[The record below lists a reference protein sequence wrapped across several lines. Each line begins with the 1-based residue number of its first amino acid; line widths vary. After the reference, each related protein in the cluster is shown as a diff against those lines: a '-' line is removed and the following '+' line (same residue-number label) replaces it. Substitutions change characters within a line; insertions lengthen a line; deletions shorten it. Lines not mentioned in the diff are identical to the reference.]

1 MNGSKTFTHRGTQQ
15 CQSPFLISN
24 IMNSNTLPSSNSLLQ
39 PSAPIGVFDSGIG
52 GLTVVAAL
60 QKLLPHENILYIGDT
75 ARVPYGGK
83 SQETVMRYSQEIVD
97 LLLQRG
103 SKLAVAACN
112 TASAL
117 AVPTLKNFYAIPLH
131 GVIESGAAAA
141 IKTTRSGKIGVIG
154 TKATIRSNA
163 YHQAIDVLDPHL
175 TIISQACPLLVPL
188 IEEGW
193 IEDEITDSILHRYLD
208 PILSQGIDTLV
219 LGCTH
224 YPLLKKRIATI
235 VGPEITLVDSAENCA
250 LDIKSLLAE
259 KNLATTNK
267 DKGNLNIILTDRSEG
282 FLNLAAERLHL
293 IADSLETIS
302 FH

>member
-1 MNGSKTFTHRGTQQ
+1 MKFSAN
-15 CQSPFLISN
+15 CQLPTAN
-24 IMNSNTLPSSNSLLQ
+24 CELPSHGNGTS
-39 PSAPIGVFDSGIG
+39 PIGVFDSGVG
-52 GLTVVAAL
+52 GLTVVSAL
-60 QKLLPHENILYIGDT
+60 RHLLPHEEILYLGDT

-83 SQETVMRYSQEIVD
+83 SPETITRYSQEIVD
-97 LLLQRG
+97 LLLKHG
-103 SKLAVAACN
+103 CKLIVVACN

-117 AVPTLKNFYAIPLH
+117 AVPALKNFYKIPLQ
-131 GVIESGAAAA
+131 GVIEPGAAAA
-141 IKTTRSGKIGVIG
+141 VKATRSGKIGVIG
-154 TKATIRSNA
+154 TKATMTSNA
-163 YHQAIDVLDPHL
+163 YHQAIRALNSHF

-208 PILSQGIDTLV
+208 PMLSQGIDTLV

-235 VGPEITLVDSAENCA
+235 VGPDIMLVDSAENCA

-259 KNLATTNK
+259 KKLKTTNK
-267 DKGNLNIILTDRSEG
+267 DKGNLQIILTDRSEG
-282 FLNLAAERLHL
+282 FLRLAAERLHL
-293 IADSLETIS
+293 TVNSLETIS

>member
-1 MNGSKTFTHRGTQQ
+1 MLTK
-15 CQSPFLISN
+15 I
-24 IMNSNTLPSSNSLLQ
+24 LQ
-39 PSAPIGVFDSGIG
+39 PLASSLQASSPIGVFDSGVG

-60 QKLLPHENILYIGDT
+60 RRLLPHEQILYVGDT

-83 SQETVMRYSQEIVD
+83 SSETITRYSQEIVD

-103 SKLAVAACN
+103 CKLIVVACN

-117 AVPTLKNFYAIPLH
+117 AVPTLKNFYKIPLH
-131 GVIESGAAAA
+131 GVIEPGAAAA
-141 IKTTRSGKIGVIG
+141 VKATRSEKIGIIG
-154 TKATIRSNA
+154 TKATITSNA
-163 YHQAIDVLDPHL
+163 YHQAIHGLNRNL

-208 PILSQGIDTLV
+208 PMLSQGIDTLV

-235 VGPEITLVDSAENCA
+235 IGPDITLVDSAENCA
-250 LDIKSLLAE
+250 LDIKSLLSE
-259 KNLATTNK
+259 QKLATTNQ
-267 DKGNLNIILTDRSEG
+267 DKGNLHIILTDRSEA

-293 IADSLETIS
+293 TADSLETIS

>member
-1 MNGSKTFTHRGTQQ
+1 MPSKTVQT
-15 CQSPFLISN
+15 
-24 IMNSNTLPSSNSLLQ
+24 SSS
-39 PSAPIGVFDSGIG
+39 PIGVFDSGVG

-60 QKLLPHENILYIGDT
+60 RRFLPHEEILYVGDT

-83 SQETVMRYSQEIVD
+83 SAETITRYSQEIVD

-103 SKLAVAACN
+103 SKLIVVACN

-117 AVPTLKNFYAIPLH
+117 AVPTLKNFYKIPLQ
-131 GVIESGAAAA
+131 GVIEPGAAAA
-141 IKTTRSGKIGVIG
+141 VKATRSRKIGIIG
-154 TKATIRSNA
+154 TKATVASNA
-163 YHQAIDVLDPHL
+163 YHQAIHALDPHL
-175 TIISQACPLLVPL
+175 TILSQACPLLVPL

-193 IEDEITDSILHRYLD
+193 IEDEITDAILHRYLD
-208 PILSQGIDTLV
+208 SMLSHGIDTLV

-235 VGPEITLVDSAENCA
+235 VGPDITLVDSAENCA

-259 KNLATTNK
+259 QKLATKNITQ
-267 DKGNLNIILTDRSEG
+267 GNLHMILTDRSEG

-293 IADSLETIS
+293 TADSLETIS

>member
-1 MNGSKTFTHRGTQQ
+1 MPGK
-15 CQSPFLISN
+15 I
-24 IMNSNTLPSSNSLLQ
+24 LQ
-39 PSAPIGVFDSGIG
+39 PSISSLQSSSPIGVFDSGVG

-60 QKLLPHENILYIGDT
+60 RLLLPHEEILYVGDT
-75 ARVPYGGK
+75 ARLPYGGK
-83 SQETVMRYSQEIVD
+83 SSETIMRYSQEIVD

-103 SKLAVAACN
+103 CKLIVAACN

-117 AVPTLKNFYAIPLH
+117 AVPTLKNFYKIPLH
-131 GVIESGAAAA
+131 GVIEPGATAAVKA
-141 IKTTRSGKIGVIG
+141 TRFGKIGIIG
-154 TKATIRSNA
+154 TKATMTSNA
-163 YHQAIDVLDPHL
+163 YHQAIHALNSHL

-208 PILSQGIDTLV
+208 PMLSQGIDTLV

-235 VGPEITLVDSAENCA
+235 VGSDITLVDSAENCA
-250 LDIKSLLAE
+250 LNIKSLLAE
-259 KNLATTNK
+259 QKLATTNQ
-267 DKGNLNIILTDRSEG
+267 DKGNLHIILTDRSEG